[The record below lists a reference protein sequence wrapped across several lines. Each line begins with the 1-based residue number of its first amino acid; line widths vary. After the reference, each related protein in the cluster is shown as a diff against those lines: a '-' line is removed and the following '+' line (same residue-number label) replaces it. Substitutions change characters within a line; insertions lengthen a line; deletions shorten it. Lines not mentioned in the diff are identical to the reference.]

1 MPPLTTQFVSA
12 NVRYITVMFCLN
24 YSPLLFVDAGFDVIL
39 VESVGVGQSELSLS
53 DLVDIYTL
61 LVAPGAGDELQ
72 VQP

>member
-1 MPPLTTQFVSA
+1 
-12 NVRYITVMFCLN
+12 MFCLN